1 MALRKVLA
9 SFAMGLLISISSVNS
24 AANAAIINIGFSQI
38 GKESSWRIV
47 LSEDIIRSAKDHNIN
62 LKFENAESS
71 QQHQIESIRGFIK
84 DNVDLIGF
92 VPIVETGWD
101 EVLREAKKAKI
112 PVIIL
117 DRDLKVS
124 DPSLY
129 LTKIGSDSYT
139 EGSKAFTFIDD
150 YVVGHAFQPK
160 YGRHQINIA
169 IIEGTESASVTAGR
183 RAGFYDSMSETKTS
197 RQYNVFTV
205 EQGDFSRESGK
216 AAMLRILEKHKD
228 DIDVLFA
235 MNDDMAL
242 GAIEAMEEAGVKTGK
257 DVLVVSIDATK
268 EMLKKIIAEKA
279 NATIECNPLQ
289 GDLFFDIALKVLKGE
304 FVPRSIFVEESIF
317 TKANAN
323 ALIDFR
329 KYVNGQK

>member
-139 EGSKAFTFIDD
+139 EGS
-150 YVVGHAFQPK
+150 
-160 YGRHQINIA
+160 
-169 IIEGTESASVTAGR
+169 
-183 RAGFYDSMSETKTS
+183 
-197 RQYNVFTV
+197 
-205 EQGDFSRESGK
+205 
-216 AAMLRILEKHKD
+216 
-228 DIDVLFA
+228 
-235 MNDDMAL
+235 
-242 GAIEAMEEAGVKTGK
+242 
-257 DVLVVSIDATK
+257 
-268 EMLKKIIAEKA
+268 
-279 NATIECNPLQ
+279 
-289 GDLFFDIALKVLKGE
+289 
-304 FVPRSIFVEESIF
+304 
-317 TKANAN
+317 
-323 ALIDFR
+323 
-329 KYVNGQK
+329 